1 MLLEIEN
8 LFFYAGLLAFSAGVL
23 QIVFALFKRGY
34 GFFKSGVVAMF
45 LGDAS
50 FAVAIA
56 FPKKALALFEQMGM
70 NSLPLPSLVAG
81 IIFGVLLILVGGFLF
96 VRSKKKNALKS
107 KTSANSQETLSNTAP
122 TILDNQEKKADPA
135 LFSKVIQTQGSKD
148 IEHNNKA

>member
-23 QIVFALFKRGY
+23 QIVFALFRRGY

-56 FPKKALALFEQMGM
+56 FPKKALAF
-70 NSLPLPSLVAG
+70 
-81 IIFGVLLILVGGFLF
+81 VLLILVGGFLF

-148 IEHNNKA
+148 IEQNNKA